1 VNRPSVEALR
11 PDHCGGIHTTHD
23 LAGQSKKGSVGRGGT
38 TREIA
43 EGEPEELSENTTSL
57 EQRRRRV
64 TFVLDF
70 RRVGSRRL
78 SLKASWSSL
87 GVASGKSIGSR

>member
-11 PDHCGGIHTTHD
+11 PDHCGGIRATRN
-23 LAGQSKKGSVGRGGT
+23 LAGQSKKGSVGRGMRQG
-38 TREIA
+38 IA
-43 EGEPEELSENTTSL
+43 EGEPEELRKNTGSH

-70 RRVGSRRL
+70 RRVGSKRL
-78 SLKASWSSL
+78 SLKASWSSS
-87 GVASGKSIGSR
+87 GVASGKSIWSR